1 MNNNSQYN
9 SSLFNFYRILEKKNI
24 QDKYTSF
31 EKSIH
36 NITFINNN
44 NYKALKIYSPLQ
56 IIYQTDYYYPIS
68 NIKMHLIIINEKS
81 IEDLLQKIKEIG
93 ENRLLLGSL
102 LTLLIAIIYLII
114 TIILVIYT
122 QKEIQKQMDRMNEP
136 NKLYY
141 INDNETGI
149 HIDEFEDIIKSMAF
163 EFKYDS
169 DVFNSGEKQVD
180 DSTKL
185 EMENFNKDF
194 EKNKIFNILVDKEK
208 INKMLEE
215 SNYSNEI
222 INNSDLIKIRND
234 SFVKKSKLFRD
245 CIQMGDSFESENY
258 EDNNGIVNNNIIFR
272 DKNTLQ
278 NPNALFYKMFKAEFS
293 ENYKEEKDEDI
304 INENNKKGKFLK
316 KKNSNHFNNE
326 DKLKI
331 LEENFKNEIND
342 ENNEFNINNDKDND
356 IDFKNMKDN
365 N

>member
-1 MNNNSQYN
+1 
-9 SSLFNFYRILEKKNI
+9 
-24 QDKYTSF
+24 
-31 EKSIH
+31 
-36 NITFINNN
+36 
-44 NYKALKIYSPLQ
+44 
-56 IIYQTDYYYPIS
+56 
-68 NIKMHLIIINEKS
+68 
-81 IEDLLQKIKEIG
+81 
-93 ENRLLLGSL
+93 
-102 LTLLIAIIYLII
+102 
-114 TIILVIYT
+114 
-122 QKEIQKQMDRMNEP
+122 
-136 NKLYY
+136 
-141 INDNETGI
+141 
-149 HIDEFEDIIKSMAF
+149 
-163 EFKYDS
+163 
-169 DVFNSGEKQVD
+169 
-180 DSTKL
+180 
-185 EMENFNKDF
+185 
-194 EKNKIFNILVDKEK
+194 
-208 INKMLEE
+208 MLEE

-258 EDNNGIVNNNIIFR
+258 EENNGIVNNNIIFR

-331 LEENFKNEIND
+331 LEENYKNEIND

-356 IDFKNMKDN
+356 IDFKNVKDN